1 MLAFASGMIFS
12 ATAMPGFAR
21 TVPKSELLILAPYE
35 VAFVQSASCPAGK
48 VLKVTGAIRGLDRR
62 KVCVSRGRLCNGCQ
76 ATKPKLTDCAWRCEA
91 MVLECVGG
99 EKNIPAARH
108 LLSRSLPPRS
118 PSSQRRTPPYLIYFT
133 HLSSSSP

>member
-12 ATAMPGFAR
+12 ATAMPGFAL
-21 TVPKSELLILAPYE
+21 TVPKSEPLILAPYE

-76 ATKPKLTDCAWRCEA
+76 ATKPKLTDCAWIIP
-91 MVLECVGG
+91 MDFMILQ
-99 EKNIPAARH
+99 NISSACGRA
-108 LLSRSLPPRS
+108 LPR
-118 PSSQRRTPPYLIYFT
+118 
-133 HLSSSSP
+133 

>member
-1 MLAFASGMIFS
+1 LICPRQANMLAFASGMIFS

-91 MVLECVGG
+91 MVLECVGL
-99 EKNIPAARH
+99 KRIFQQPD
-108 LLSRSLPPRS
+108 
-118 PSSQRRTPPYLIYFT
+118 TF
-133 HLSSSSP
+133 